1 MAIGTAR
8 PTANANNRSTP
19 SKTEPRFRL
28 ITSFGDVGERYW
40 DRSQSNR
47 IEAEGEAGKESD
59 ARSCES
65 RMFYRRPQRFWLH
78 HARPLF
84 RAINALRSCTAVG
97 IEVKTTSPSMTIEGK
112 VMTPSS
118 TA

>member
-1 MAIGTAR
+1 MGEHHAENKHRA
-8 PTANANNRSTP
+8 
-19 SKTEPRFRL
+19 EEQRFAL
-28 ITSFGDVGERYW
+28 ITTFGHVGERYR
-40 DRSQSNR
+40 DGRHSNR
-47 IEAEGEAGKESD
+47 IEAERKAGKESD
-59 ARSCES
+59 ARSGEAHVL
-65 RMFYRRPQRFWLH
+65 YRRPQRLCLH